1 MENMAIS
8 VENISKRYVIGDKL
22 PKYELLIEN
31 APRIFTGLFRAR
43 KKKQAIWALQ
53 DVTFEVK
60 RGEVI
65 GIIGRNGAGK
75 STLLKIIS
83 RIVEPTGGRVTIC
96 GKVGAILEIG
106 AGFHEELSGREN
118 IYLNGAILGMG
129 KKEIRNKFD
138 EIVEFSGVEKF
149 LDTPIKY
156 YSSGMHLRLAFS
168 IAANLDSE
176 ILLVDELLAVGDV
189 EFQNKCFGK
198 IRQVTEHGRTVL
210 FVSHNMTAI
219 NAFCSSALLLE
230 SGRIAALGNKEEVIS
245 KYLETVYKLVN
256 TELQQRND
264 RQGDGRMRFTRYWLE
279 NAKGQRT
286 TAFRSGESAVICVQY
301 SSNNEDK
308 LRNVSV
314 AFALKDYMFNQIT
327 DLANRVSANI
337 WDELPSSG
345 VIRCKMARLPLVPGR
360 YMFNVFSRVN
370 GIIADWIIDAGIFEV
385 EAGSFFQNG
394 KLPDPGQGNI
404 LIDQSWEVS

>member
-1 MENMAIS
+1 MQNSAIL
-8 VENISKRYVIGDKL
+8 VENVSKRYVIGNKM

-31 APRIFTGLFRAR
+31 APRVFIDLFRAQ
-43 KKKQAIWALQ
+43 KKKQLIWALK
-53 DVTFEVK
+53 DVAFEVK

-83 RIVEPTGGRVTIC
+83 RIVEPTAGRVTID
-96 GKVGAILEIG
+96 GRVGAILEIG
-106 AGFHEELSGREN
+106 AGFHDELSGREN
-118 IYLNGAILGMG
+118 IYLNGAILGMKG
-129 KKEIRNKFD
+129 KEIRKKFD
-138 EIVEFSGVEKF
+138 EIVEFAGIEKF

-168 IAANLDSE
+168 IAAHLDSE

-189 EFQNKCFGK
+189 EFQNKCFSK
-198 IRQVTEHGRTVL
+198 MRQITGHGRTVL

-219 NAFCSSALLLE
+219 NAFCSSVILLE
-230 SGRIAALGNKEEVIS
+230 GGRIISLGRKEQVVS
-245 KYLETVYKLVN
+245 KYLETVYKLVD
-256 TELQQRND
+256 TELQQRVD

-279 NAKGQRT
+279 NAKGEQIP
-286 TAFRSGESAVICVQY
+286 AFCSGEGAVICVQY
-301 SSNNEDK
+301 SSKSEDR
-308 LRNVSV
+308 LHNVSV
-314 AFALKDYMFNQIT
+314 AFALKDCMCNQIT

-337 WDELPSSG
+337 WDEIPSSG
-345 VIRCKMARLPLVPGR
+345 VIRCKMPRLPLVPGR

-370 GIIADWIIDAGIFEV
+370 GIIADWIIDAGVFEV

-394 KLPDPGQGNI
+394 KLSDQGQGNI
-404 LIDQSWEVS
+404 LIDQNWEVS